1 MKDKEHNLSVTF
13 EQILSLVHQSSQGE
27 KNILMRELM
36 KGSLQLMQ
44 MSEKSLSRDWLTT
57 DEDEAWKDL

>member
-1 MKDKEHNLSVTF
+1 
-13 EQILSLVHQSSQGE
+13 
-27 KNILMRELM
+27 
-36 KGSLQLMQ
+36 LQLMQ